1 MYHLLIAVEKCLDA
15 TLTSQISEVC
25 QKTDKFIITYIY
37 TVSGIDIEKSMIDI
51 FLTDTFEVKAQLLAG
66 SYKTLGHYL
75 WLAIGHDYQA

>member
-15 TLTSQISEVC
+15 TLTTQISEVC
-25 QKTDKFIITYIY
+25 QKINKFIIAYFY
-37 TVSGIDIEKSMIDI
+37 TACDIDVEKGMIDV